1 MKRSFT
7 TIALLLMA
15 AIALAAPKTYVVS
28 SPDGRLSAA
37 VEVGERISYS
47 VSDAGTLMIA
57 PSEISMTLADG
68 TVYGG
73 ASKVQKVVRRSVSR
87 EVTPVVYKKSSV
99 QDRFE
104 EMTLRFKTF
113 DLVFRAYDEGV
124 AYRFVSKSRTPFRVA
139 SEKAEFAFPSDW
151 NAYIPYS
158 NASDT
163 STLDSQLSCSFENTY
178 SIQALSSWDKG
189 RLAFMPVL
197 VEADGGRKVCI
208 TEADLRHY
216 PGMFLYNPAGGT
228 SLEGYLAKHP
238 DEIVQGGHNML
249 QGLVQTR
256 KDYLAE
262 AQPGAQFPWRV
273 IIVSEEDKDLTDS
286 DIVYNLA
293 SEADSSVDWSWVRPG
308 KVAWDWWNDW
318 NISGVDFVSGI
329 NNDTYKYYIDFASAN
344 GIEYV
349 ILDEGWSVNLAAD
362 LTKVVPEID
371 LRMLSEYAASRN
383 VGLILWAGYLAFNK
397 DIEGLCKLYSEMGFK
412 GFKIDFMDRDDQM
425 IVDFYE
431 EVCATAA
438 KYHMMVD
445 FHGAYKPT
453 GLHRTYP
460 NLINYEGV
468 HGLEQVKWGTDI
480 DQVTYDVTIP
490 FIRMVAGQFDYTQG
504 AMRNATRSNYFAC
517 NDEPM
522 SQGTR
527 CHQLA
532 EYVVFESPL
541 NMLCDTPTAYM
552 AEPVCTEFIAGI
564 PTVWDETVAIDG
576 KVGEFAAIAR
586 RKGDTWYVGVLG
598 NWNPQR
604 FTLDLGFLG
613 DGEFDAVVYQDG
625 ANAHRKA
632 SDFAVKSFHLD
643 SACRSLEARLSSGGG
658 WVAKIVP
665 SKD

>member
-1 MKRSFT
+1 MIKST
-7 TIALLLMA
+7 MTAVLLLTA
-15 AIALAAPKTYVVS
+15 TIVAAAPKSYVTS
-28 SPDGRLSAA
+28 SPDGRLVAT
-37 VEVGERISYS
+37 VYVGESITYS
-47 VSDAGTLMIA
+47 VEDSGEQMIA
-57 PSEISMTLADG
+57 PSEISMTLSDG

-73 ASKVQKVVRRSVSR
+73 AARLQKVTRRSVDR
-87 EVTPVVYKKSSV
+87 TVTPVVYKKSSV
-99 QDRFE
+99 RDCFN
-104 EMTLRFKTF
+104 EMTLQFKSF

-124 AYRFVSKSRTPFRVA
+124 AYRFASKSKTPFHVA
-139 SEKAEFAFPSDW
+139 SEEAEFTFPKDW
-151 NAYIPYS
+151 KAYIPYS

-163 STLDSQLSCSFENTY
+163 STLESQTFCSFENTY
-178 SIQALSSWDKG
+178 SVRPLSAWDKG

-216 PGMFLYNPAGGT
+216 PGMFLHNPDGST
-228 SLEGYLAKHP
+228 TLKGYQAKYP
-238 DEIVQGGHNML
+238 DKIVQGGHNML

-256 KDYLAE
+256 HDYIASAE
-262 AQPGAQFPWRV
+262 PGAVFPWRV
-273 IIVSEEDKDLTDS
+273 IIVSEEDKDLTNS

-293 SEADSSVDWSWVRPG
+293 TEADGSADWSWVRPG

-318 NISGVDFVSGI
+318 NISGVDFESGI

-362 LTKVVPEID
+362 LTQVVPEID
-371 LRMLSEYAASRN
+371 LGMLSEYAASKN
-383 VGLILWAGYLAFNK
+383 VGLILWAGYWALNK
-397 DIEGLCKLYSEMGFK
+397 DIEGLCKLYSGMGFK

-431 EVCATAA
+431 KVCATAA
-438 KYHMMVD
+438 KYHLMVD

-468 HGLEQVKWGTDI
+468 HGLEQVKWGVGI
-480 DQVTYDVTIP
+480 DEVTYDVTIP

-504 AMRNATRSNYFAC
+504 AMRNATRANYRAL
-517 NDEPM
+517 NSEPM

-532 EYVVFESPL
+532 EYVIFESPL

-552 AEPVCTEFIAGI
+552 AEPVCTEFIASV
-564 PTVWDETVAIDG
+564 PTVWDETVAVSG
-576 KVGEFAAIAR
+576 AVGEYVSIAR
-586 RKGDTWYVGVLG
+586 RSGDVWYLGALG
-598 NWNPQR
+598 NWDPR
-604 FTLDLGFLG
+604 DMALDLGFLG
-613 DGEFDAVVYQDG
+613 EGGYDVVVYQDG
-625 ANAHRKA
+625 VNAHKKA
-632 SDFAVKSFHLD
+632 SDFAVKHLTLAPGQRTID
-643 SACRSLEARLSSGGG
+643 AHLAPGGG
-658 WVAKIVP
+658 WVAVLTP
-665 SKD
+665 AE